1 MRSRARVMAGLVVAV
16 ACTTAALAQVP
27 GGLPNPD
34 LQNRIPAPLPPP
46 PQPPI
51 INGPLSQGPP
61 PSVYLPPRLNT
72 HSDRTI
78 ACGQRAGTARPQA
91 RRLHPRLRE
100 PVVSGQWSG
109 ISDQGSRIRRPDP

>member
-78 ACGQRAGTARPQA
+78 ACVQAGSGQR
-91 RRLHPRLRE
+91 LR
-100 PVVSGQWSG
+100 GRKLDAYTRACANQ
-109 ISDQGSRIRRPDP
+109 